1 MKVISVINHKGGVGK
16 TTVTLNFGAELAEKG
31 YKVLLI
37 DFDAQGNLSK
47 GVGLKDHE
55 SIKDTIASA
64 MEKVMD
70 GDDGECNLKIY
81 KTEISDSLDIIP
93 CNIAM
98 ANTNLKLQLAI
109 GRELVLKKI
118 ISHIKESYDYDFI
131 LIDNAPSIAL
141 DFQNSIMASDEVLI
155 VTSPDVFSANGMT
168 SLLRE
173 YLKVRKY
180 FGKDNL
186 KIAGILI
193 NNADRRTVFTKEM
206 IEVIKS
212 AFEKIKIFN
221 TIIPQSVRV
230 KESQANSCA
239 IKDYEKEN
247 KAGLAFKEF
256 VEEYLNENGV
266 FF

>member
-37 DFDAQGNLSK
+37 DFDMQGNLSK
-47 GVGLKDHE
+47 AAGLKDFE
-55 SIKDTIASA
+55 NIENTIATAMNQA
-64 MEKVMD
+64 MEGED
-70 GDDGECNLKIY
+70 GKCNLKIY
-81 KTEISDSLDIIP
+81 KTQISDSLDIIP
-93 CNIAM
+93 CNLSM
-98 ANTNLKLQLAI
+98 ANTKLKLQLAMA
-109 GRELVLKKI
+109 RETVLKKVI
-118 ISHIKESYDYDFI
+118 KHIGENYDYDVI
-131 LIDNAPSIAL
+131 LIDNAPTIEI
-141 DFQNSIMASDEVLI
+141 DFQNSVIASDEVLI
-155 VTSPDVFSANGMT
+155 VTNPDVFSANGMT

-173 YLKVRKY
+173 YLKVKRH
-180 FGKDNL
+180 FGKNNL

-212 AFEKIKIFN
+212 TFGKIKIFN

-230 KESQANSCA
+230 KESQASNCA

>member
-16 TTVTLNFGAELAEKG
+16 TTVTLNFGAELAAKG

-47 GVGLKDHE
+47 GAGLKDYE
-55 SIKDTIASA
+55 NIKDTIASA
-64 MEKVMD
+64 MEQVMD
-70 GDDGECNLKIY
+70 GDDGECNLKIC
-81 KTEISDSLDIIP
+81 KTEISDFLDIIP

-98 ANTNLKLQLAI
+98 ANTKLKLQLAI

-118 ISHIKESYDYDFI
+118 IKHIKESYDYDFV
-131 LIDNAPSIAL
+131 LIDNAPSIEL
-141 DFQNSIMASDEVLI
+141 DFQNSVIASDEVLI
-155 VTSPDVFSANGMT
+155 VTSPDVYSAIGMT

-180 FGKDNL
+180 FGQYNI
-186 KIAGILI
+186 KIAGVLI
-193 NNADRRTVFTKEM
+193 NNADQRTVFTKEM

-212 AFEKIKIFN
+212 TFGKIKIFN
-221 TIIPQSVRV
+221 TIIPQSIRV
-230 KESQANSCA
+230 KESQANSCT
-239 IKDYEKEN
+239 IRDYEKEN
-247 KAGLAFKEF
+247 KAGLAFEEF